1 MPDRLQTPRPVR
13 LPRHTDQRSI
23 QIAANFD
30 LNRSSRLQTIKAA
43 RQEGTRVSDGLGPKS
58 PTHILSLV
66 GSRYKKTKS
75 PFPERTWASDATT
88 NHRSISEAQKEY
100 PTGTP
105 ARACVVSRN
114 RDADAGGLGRPPRWR
129 VWRQWLRTASA
140 TAAKHPP
147 PCLLRWSAQIRS
159 LRLSIALEAG
169 RSVEQAGS
177 AGCRTTG
184 SAGPACLP
192 P

>member
-1 MPDRLQTPRPVR
+1 MPVR
-13 LPRHTDQRSI
+13 PIYSGCCQ
-23 QIAANFD
+23 FW
-30 LNRSSRLQTIKAA
+30 SSTVPDDGLQLETIKAA

-129 VWRQWLRTASA
+129 VWRQGLRTASA
-140 TAAKHPP
+140 TASKHPP

-169 RSVEQAGS
+169 RSEEQAGR
-177 AGCRTTG
+177 AGCR
-184 SAGPACLP
+184 AQHR
-192 P
+192 